1 MYKRNVNWHE
11 AAVCAMQIEL
21 RDYSH
26 LLDFYPE
33 YILGKNN
40 YRIDLLIIHKL
51 PDVPI
56 PKNIARLFNTYNLFE
71 IKGLGS
77 SLTPDAYYKTNGY
90 AGLLINS
97 CGRRNQYSR
106 QNISLSFLSSHYPR
120 KLFQH
125 LTEDC
130 KLMLEKISP
139 GIYYI
144 DKEMYRTQV
153 LVTCELPPEEN
164 LYLHCLRRKMDNLSL
179 ADRLARDFKAHP
191 DEKVYTRYMNQL
203 SRASM
208 NSEGGSTMVCE
219 GILNICGTSSKE
231 IEEKTEK
238 RTKAA
243 ADAFYLPQIE
253 KLKER
258 IAYLEEQLA
267 LYESE

>member
-40 YRIDLLIIHKL
+40 YRIDLIIIHKL

-77 SLTPDAYYKTNGY
+77 ILTSDAYYKTNGY
-90 AGLLINS
+90 AGLLIDS
-97 CGRRNQYSR
+97 CGKRNQYTR
-106 QNISLSFLSSHYPR
+106 QNISLSFLSYHYPR
-120 KLFQH
+120 KLFRH

-130 KLMLEKISP
+130 KLILEKISP

-144 DKEMYRTQV
+144 NNEMYRTQV
-153 LVTCELPPEEN
+153 LVTSELPPEEN
-164 LYLHCLRRKMDNLSL
+164 LYLHCLRRSMSSLSL
-179 ADRLARDFKAHP
+179 TDRLVNDYKAHL
-191 DEKVYTRYMNQL
+191 DEKIYTQYMNQL
-203 SRASM
+203 TRASM
-208 NSEGGSTMVCE
+208 NSEGGSSMVCE
-219 GILNICGTSSKE
+219 GILNICGTSSEE
-231 IEEKTEK
+231 IEK
-238 RTKAA
+238 RTKEAS
-243 ADAFYLPQIE
+243 DAFYLPQIE
-253 KLKER
+253 KLKEE
-258 IAYLEEQLA
+258 IAYLKAQLA
-267 LYESE
+267 LYENK

>member
-56 PKNIARLFNTYNLFE
+56 QKNIARLFNTYNLFE
-71 IKGLGS
+71 IKALGS
-77 SLTPDAYYKTNGY
+77 SLTSDAYYKTNGY
-90 AGLLINS
+90 AGLLIDS
-97 CGRRNQYSR
+97 CGKRNQYTR
-106 QNISLSFLSSHYPR
+106 QNISLSFLSYHYPR
-120 KLFQH
+120 KLFRH

-130 KLMLEKISP
+130 KLILDKISP

-144 DKEMYRTQV
+144 NNEMYRTQV

-164 LYLHCLRRKMDNLSL
+164 LYLHCLRRNMDNIPLVNRL
-179 ADRLARDFKAHP
+179 ADDYKSHQN
-191 DEKVYTRYMNQL
+191 EKIYIQYMDQL
-203 SRASM
+203 TRASM
-208 NSEGGSTMVCE
+208 NSEGGSAMVCE

-231 IEEKTEK
+231 IEERAIKA
-238 RTKAA
+238 TKEA

-253 KLKER
+253 KQKEE
-258 IAYLEEQLA
+258 IAYLKAQLA
-267 LYESE
+267 LYEN